1 MGGHLKPT
9 GHRSALVLFSGG
21 QDSTI
26 CLAWA
31 LANFDLVST
40 ISFSYGQRH
49 QVELDCCE
57 RIIEKFK
64 KIVPQWSK
72 KLSEQHLINLD
83 FIPAISNSALTSEME
98 IEMTNSGLPNTFVP
112 GRNIFFL
119 SAAASLAYRSGILNL
134 VGGMCETDYSGY
146 PDCREEFIDSLETSI
161 GLGMDMKF
169 KIHTPL
175 MFLNKAQSWL
185 VAENLGGSEL
195 IDVIVEETHSCYRG
209 VRESRYEWGYGCNKC
224 PACELRKVGYGQYKT
239 GVAI

>member
-1 MGGHLKPT
+1 
-9 GHRSALVLFSGG
+9 V
-21 QDSTI
+21 
-26 CLAWA
+26 
-31 LANFDLVST
+31 VST
-40 ISFSYGQRH
+40 VSFSYGQRH
-49 QVELDCCE
+49 QIELDCCE
-57 RIIEKFK
+57 RIIEEVR
-64 KIVPQWSK
+64 KISPQWSK

-83 FIPAISNSALTSEME
+83 FIPVISSSALTSEME

-146 PDCREEFIDSLETSI
+146 PDCREEFIKSLERSI
-161 GLGMDMKF
+161 GLGMDRIF

-185 VAENLGGSEL
+185 VAENLGGPEL

-209 VRESRYEWGYGCNKC
+209 VRDSRYEWGYGCNKC
-224 PACELRKVGYGQYKT
+224 PACELRKVGYEQYKT
-239 GVAI
+239 GDAV

>member
-1 MGGHLKPT
+1 MRENLKPT

-31 LANFDLVST
+31 LENFDLVST
-40 ISFSYGQRH
+40 VSFNYGQRH
-49 QVELDCCE
+49 QIELDCCK
-57 RIIEKFK
+57 RILEEVR
-64 KIVPQWSK
+64 KIAPHWSK
-72 KLSEQHLINLD
+72 RLSGQHVINLD
-83 FIPAISNSALTSEME
+83 FISTIASSALTSEVE

-146 PDCREEFIDSLETSI
+146 PDCREEFIKSLERAI

-169 KIHTPL
+169 KMHTPL

-185 VAENLGGSEL
+185 VAENLGGPEL
-195 IDVIVEETHSCYRG
+195 IDIVVEETHSCYLG
-209 VRESRYEWGYGCNKC
+209 VRDSRYEWGYGCNKC
-224 PACELRKVGYGQYKT
+224 PACELRKAGYGQYKA
-239 GVAI
+239 GDAV